1 MKIKAL
7 ILSVFIICGCS
18 HVKPT
23 QNNST
28 ILSLADSVSTTVKK
42 NPELVILSK
51 LRVFD
56 DKQLSRLINNV
67 FLNNNDLIKAS
78 LRLKEAKILYEQ
90 EKLALLPDLSSQI
103 DLSETRGVK
112 RRELQSRTFS
122 SGININYEIDLWG
135 KLSDVND
142 QRQWEMIATAYD

>member
-42 NPELVILSK
+42 KS
-51 LRVFD
+51 
-56 DKQLSRLINNV
+56 
-67 FLNNNDLIKAS
+67 
-78 LRLKEAKILYEQ
+78 
-90 EKLALLPDLSSQI
+90 
-103 DLSETRGVK
+103 
-112 RRELQSRTFS
+112 
-122 SGININYEIDLWG
+122 
-135 KLSDVND
+135 
-142 QRQWEMIATAYD
+142 